1 MVIGT
6 ITMVERGA
14 TPGLSA
20 KWHNEAAKEGWQ
32 HTARYWHVT
41 LRDKHFTEAGA
52 REYGYTKRKGE
63 GMVRG
68 SKAYKRSYTGRKE
81 ARFGHTRPL
90 EFSGKSRRLTGTARI
105 SGTAKG
111 ATVRMNAPA
120 LNFKHPKSQI
130 VMRDELT
137 RISQPETSE
146 LSNVFGQHYHRHAN
160 RSTLT
165 KTITIK

>member
-32 HTARYWHVT
+32 HTGRYWVEH
-41 LRDKHFTEAGA
+41 LRDKHFTPEGA
-52 REYGYTKRKGE
+52 REYGYKKRKGE
-63 GMVRG
+63 GMAVN
-68 SKAYKRSYTGRKE
+68 SKGYERTYTARKM
-81 ARFGHTRPL
+81 ARFGHTDPL
-90 EFSGKSRRLTGTARI
+90 TYSGDSRRGMQSAKVSATGKGGTIRMP
-105 SGTAKG
+105 SGNLG
-111 ATVRMNAPA
+111 FRP
-120 LNFKHPKSQI
+120 PKSQI
-130 VMRDELT
+130 NMRDEMA
-137 RISQPETSE
+137 RISQGEAPE
-146 LSNVFGQHYHRHAN
+146 LAGVLAQRYHRHAN

>member
-14 TPGLSA
+14 TPGLLA
-20 KWHNEAAKEGWQ
+20 KAHNEAAKEGWQ
-32 HTARYWHVT
+32 ETGRYWVANI
-41 LRDKHFTEAGA
+41 RDKHFTQAGA

-90 EFSGKSRRLTGTARI
+90 EFSGKSRSLTRTARI

-137 RISQPETSE
+137 RISQPEARE
-146 LSNVFGQHYHRHAN
+146 LSNVLAQHYHRHIN
-160 RSTLT
+160 RAGGT
-165 KTITIK
+165 KTTTIK